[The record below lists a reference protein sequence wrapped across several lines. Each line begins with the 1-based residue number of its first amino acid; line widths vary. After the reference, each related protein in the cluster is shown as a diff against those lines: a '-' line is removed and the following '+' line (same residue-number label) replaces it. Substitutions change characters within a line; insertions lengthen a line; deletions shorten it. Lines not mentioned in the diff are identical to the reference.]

1 MIDIYYILWYNSKST
16 QRKESYMTESGLGL
30 ADIREPL
37 TVSLGKRSVKV
48 IAAQYPSPVLIGYIG
63 TRMIFRIN
71 GAIVIL

>member
-1 MIDIYYILWYNSKST
+1 
-16 QRKESYMTESGLGL
+16 MTESGLGL